1 MMKTIVPKV
10 SLTLTCLAAA
20 ITILGATIPARA
32 QQRTYDP
39 FAAAP
44 APVTTT
50 APSAAPGEPVA
61 AVTSDS
67 AAAALPPPPSLVAA
81 PGHPDSSVIAS
92 LEFVDTPITT
102 VFKMISDL
110 TGWSIVMSPDVS
122 KQPPKINIWIK
133 NLTPDEVL
141 QRVVGLTG
149 LVAERKNNVVQV
161 MTFDEYGKLRG
172 LEKRVVTLRNA
183 RVRDVASMLQALVDK
198 EQSRVLTDESSNKLV
213 LLVPQPLLDSLMK
226 LVETLDVPFE
236 KDTIKVIHLT
246 NLQARDIVPKLEQ
259 FLTQAAHGADRNA
272 DRGDNRTLSAPP
284 GTPPPPGGAPA
295 APAAPTPA
303 ADAAQTTRAG
313 NSYLVQF
320 MIESKLNVIVLR
332 GLPSDVEQATQLI
345 TQLDVPNDTNVLSRQ
360 LKYTNARDAFATL
373 QQLVAFEQRD
383 QQSGRSAGGSGQGD
397 SEPRLR
403 IGVSE
408 QNNQIVIEG
417 SAADR
422 QRVQRLVEAI
432 DQPLAAD
439 AGGIRV
445 YRLEN
450 ATADEV
456 ASALNDLVHGGSG
469 SSQGSPPSIAGIHP
483 APGPSGGPGTYGS
496 SPPASLAPSSSG
508 GASASA
514 APAGAVPTG
523 GPTGAPAGAGGAPGT
538 APANP
543 GLFPV
548 QITSAPDINAVLVR
562 ASAADQETFSSVI
575 RSLDEPRQQVLLEVT
590 LVTVRNNNDFNLG
603 VEVGAAGVQNGTNTI
618 GFSTFG
624 IGTPDPSTGAI
635 RISNPAKFG
644 LNFAVF
650 NSNDFSLVLNALKT
664 VGQTRISS
672 APRTLVQDNAQAQIS
687 QTNQEPYTQVSQGQS
702 STLTSFGGFVEAGT
716 VLKVVPHI
724 SKESWLRLEYEVDL
738 SAFGSRTAQQLA
750 ANLPPPRRES
760 KSSGTVRVPNEYTVV
775 IGGLVTTLA
784 SDTVDS
790 IPFAAN
796 VPLLG
801 ELFKNRSQTKINE
814 TLFIFIRPVV
824 VRDPAFRDL
833 ISLSTGDIHRAGLF
847 FREQPMNALK
857 LLTPPQSRKAPT
869 P

>member
-1 MMKTIVPKV
+1 MKQLLLKSVVLWAFAAIAVDVGWSQERSYDPFESNAKAAAATTAPAVA
-10 SLTLTCLAAA
+10 TEALAAA
-20 ITILGATIPARA
+20 
-32 QQRTYDP
+32 
-39 FAAAP
+39 
-44 APVTTT
+44 
-50 APSAAPGEPVA
+50 SAGSTPTSINL
-61 AVTSDS
+61 AVTPTATPTPGRADS
-67 AAAALPPPPSLVAA
+67 GA
-81 PGHPDSSVIAS
+81 IAS
-92 LEFVDTPITT
+92 VEFVDTPITT

-110 TGWSIVMSPDVS
+110 TGWSIIMSPEVS

-133 NLTPDEVL
+133 NLTADEVL

-149 LVAERKNNVVQV
+149 LVAERKNDIVQV

-172 LEKRVVTLRNA
+172 LEKRVVSLKNA
-183 RVRDVASMLQALVDK
+183 RARDVAAMVQSLVDK
-198 EQSRVLTDESSNKLV
+198 EQSRVLTDESSNKIV
-213 LLVPQPLLDSLMK
+213 LLVPQPLLDSLLK
-226 LVETLDVPFE
+226 LIVTLDVPFE
-236 KDTIKVIHLT
+236 KDTIKVLHLMH
-246 NLQARDIVPKLEQ
+246 LQARDIVPKLEQ
-259 FLTQAAHGADRNA
+259 FLTQSARGSDRSADHGDGRSL
-272 DRGDNRTLSAPP
+272 TAPP
-284 GTPPPPGGAPA
+284 GAPPAGGPA
-295 APAAPTPA
+295 APVAASPSPE
-303 ADAAQTTRAG
+303 AAQTTRAG

-320 MIESKLNVIVLR
+320 MVESKLNAIVLR
-332 GLPSDVEQATQLI
+332 GLPSDVEQAAQLV

-360 LKYTNARDAFATL
+360 LKFTNARDAYATL

-383 QQSGRSAGGSGQGD
+383 QHDGRSGSGNGATD

-408 QNNQIVIEG
+408 QNNQILVEG
-417 SAADR
+417 SVADR
-422 QRVQRLVEAI
+422 ERIARLVDSI
-432 DQPLAAD
+432 DQPLGAD

-456 ASALNDLVHGGSG
+456 ATALNDLVHGGAGG
-469 SSQGSPPSIAGIHP
+469 SQRSVSPVAGIRP
-483 APGPSGGPGTYGS
+483 APGAAPTAPGTYGAS
-496 SPPASLAPSSSG
+496 SASSMAAPSAG
-508 GASASA
+508 GAASA
-514 APAGAVPTG
+514 AGS
-523 GPTGAPAGAGGAPGT
+523 APAGGSGPAGIAGPGT
-538 APANP
+538 AGAAPATP

-548 QITSAPDINAVLVR
+548 QITAAPDINAVLVR
-562 ASAADQETFSSVI
+562 ASAAEQEEFSSVI

-590 LVTVRNNNDFNLG
+590 LVTVTNSNDFNLG
-603 VEVGAAGVQNGTNTI
+603 VEVGGAGTQDGTNVI

-624 IGTPDPSTGAI
+624 VGAPNPVTGGI
-635 RISNPAKFG
+635 RIANPPRIG

-672 APRTLVQDNAQAQIS
+672 APRTLVQDNAQAEIS

-775 IGGLVTTLA
+775 MGGLVASAA
-784 SDTVDS
+784 SDVVDS
-790 IPFAAN
+790 IPFLGN
-796 VPLLG
+796 VPLIG
-801 ELFKNRSQTKINE
+801 ELLKNRSQSRTNE

-833 ISLSTGDIHRAGLF
+833 ISLSTGDIRRAGLF
-847 FREQPMNALK
+847 LREQPMNSLK
-857 LLTPPQSRKAPT
+857 LLTPPQTRKATT